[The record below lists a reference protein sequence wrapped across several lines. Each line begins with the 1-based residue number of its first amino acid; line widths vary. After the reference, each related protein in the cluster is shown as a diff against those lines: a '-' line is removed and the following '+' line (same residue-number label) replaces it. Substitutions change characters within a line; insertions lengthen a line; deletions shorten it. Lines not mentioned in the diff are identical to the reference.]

1 MDMFAIRMKIFE
13 EFNIPVE
20 NPQIDPPHE
29 ILMRAHYSYIFDLQ
43 FDHDIEEIKK
53 KHEKE
58 IGMLLENI
66 TYCTEL
72 EERYNRINS

>member
-1 MDMFAIRMKIFE
+1 
-13 EFNIPVE
+13 
-20 NPQIDPPHE
+20 
-29 ILMRAHYSYIFDLQ
+29 MRAHYSYIFDLQ

-66 TYCTEL
+66 TYCKDL
-72 EERYNRINS
+72 EERYDRINS